1 MGNNV
6 VELFEKLF
14 LAFLVILWILYQS
27 ERDIIS
33 GNPIKEKLL
42 MLFKLRLRIAYLTN
56 NIPKSI
62 RDYSDCMIF
71 I

>member
-1 MGNNV
+1 LSNDV

-14 LAFLVILWILYQS
+14 LAFLVILWILYQR

-42 MLFKLRLRIAYLTN
+42 MLFKLRLRIAYLAN

-62 RDYSDCMIF
+62 RDYGNCMIF